1 MWFQNAR
8 AGSGDGEDGSLRA
21 PRSAAPAATA
31 ANEQG
36 AACCW
41 AHSLRPWCPFA
52 AGLLVFLH
60 GDGSY
65 AVTDVGD
72 VKRRRGGRRRRV
84 ATPSAARGAAAA
96 ARPMIADG
104 DQLMGVLRGSVD
116 VNRSMVRCM
125 LPHAATLVPALS
137 LHRHTAPHNRR
148 VTRSLTPLHARCQ
161 TAC

>member
-1 MWFQNAR
+1 MAGRSAERPVASVTDVVSESAR
-8 AGSGDGEDGSLRA
+8 RGFWLGSLRA
-21 PRSAAPAATA
+21 PRSVALAATA

-84 ATPSAARGAAAA
+84 VTPSAARGAAAA

-104 DQLMGVLRGSVD
+104 DQLMGVV
-116 VNRSMVRCM
+116 
-125 LPHAATLVPALS
+125 AW
-137 LHRHTAPHNRR
+137 
-148 VTRSLTPLHARCQ
+148 
-161 TAC
+161 